1 MWWALLRW
9 KAFWTIPF
17 RRQVGHNM
25 QAFKWALLFPTF
37 FLCSYFSLLFSENAL
52 LSLLFSPKM
61 FEVTEN
67 CIYFPRL
74 LCLLGV
80 CKNQINLIWAAT
92 MQKFIKYY
100 YFNSNSFS
108 GTLIL
113 VFSFHCNV
121 VLLFRENFVSFLCL
135 FLSLKTLRTSL
146 LSLLFMIEIPTFA
159 LLFQNLEP
167 YFIPTFSMEGTW
179 KPEHVSFV
187 MLMTQFI
194 TGKWPFHLIE

>member
-1 MWWALLRW
+1 MLCAESPLSAALWL
-9 KAFWTIPF
+9 INNNHF
-17 RRQVGHNM
+17 RLSCGPY
-25 QAFKWALLFPTF
+25 FSYYSYFSLLF

-61 FEVTEN
+61 LEVTEN
-67 CIYFPRL
+67 CIYFPCL

-80 CKNQINLIWAAT
+80 CKNLINLIWAAT
-92 MQKFIKYY
+92 MQKFINIITSTVTPFLEHWFW
-100 YFNSNSFS
+100 YFLS
-108 GTLIL
+108 I
-113 VFSFHCNV
+113 VINV

-179 KPEHVSFV
+179 KPATSRGAR
-187 MLMTQFI
+187 
-194 TGKWPFHLIE
+194 GKNVQILLY